1 MNPQDVTTQWSDRP
15 PVDSEFGIDPSYR
28 RRLTRLGQAQY
39 EAAGEGNRG
48 RVDRIRSRLVD
59 DTPLGAGVGRVV
71 YPLPARAYSGGHY
84 DDYVLKLPVPDHH
97 DRYGYSRDGRSQ
109 NRTETTIWDRRQAPW
124 LVPVVAAERRGRWLV
139 MPRGRPVEPNA
150 DWLPEWRAD
159 VAETLDLTSVQGNDL
174 ETRNIVTLEGHP
186 GLCDYGV
193 LSR

>member
-1 MNPQDVTTQWSDRP
+1 
-15 PVDSEFGIDPSYR
+15 
-28 RRLTRLGQAQY
+28 
-39 EAAGEGNRG
+39 
-48 RVDRIRSRLVD
+48 
-59 DTPLGAGVGRVV
+59 
-71 YPLPARAYSGGHY
+71 
-84 DDYVLKLPVPDHH
+84 VLKLPVPDHH